1 MGIEPT
7 FTVWQTVVLAVILH
21 LHMRSLSALESI
33 PITFVE
39 STRALV
45 YGRWRYGTIGA
56 GRRTRTP
63 DLLFTRELH
72 YHCAI
77 PAYKG
82 NLQKHLQF

>member
-39 STRALV
+39 STRAPV
-45 YGRWRYGTIGA
+45 YGRWRYGTNGA
-56 GRRTRTP
+56 DNRSRTCN
-63 DLLFTRELH
+63 LLITNQLH
-72 YHCAI
+72 YQLCYAGI
-77 PAYKG
+77 
-82 NLQKHLQF
+82 

>member
-39 STRALV
+39 STP
-45 YGRWRYGTIGA
+45 GA
-56 GRRTRTP
+56 RLR
-63 DLLFTRELH
+63 FTVGGVMEPMEPVDGFEPPT
-72 YHCAI
+72 C
-77 PAYKG
+77 
-82 NLQKHLQF
+82 

>member
-39 STRALV
+39 STRALI

-56 GRRTRTP
+56 GRRIRTP
-63 DLLFTRELH
+63 DLLITNQLH

-82 NLQKHLQF
+82 NLQKRLQF

>member
-21 LHMRSLSALESI
+21 LYMRSLSALESI

-39 STRALV
+39 STRTPI
-45 YGRWRYGTIGA
+45 YGRWCYGTSGA
-56 GRRTRTP
+56 GRRIRTP

-82 NLQKHLQF
+82 NLQKRLQF

>member
-45 YGRWRYGTIGA
+45 YGRWRYGTNGA
-56 GRRTRTP
+56 GRR
-63 DLLFTRELH
+63 
-72 YHCAI
+72 I
-77 PAYKG
+77 
-82 NLQKHLQF
+82 

>member
-39 STRALV
+39 STRAPI
-45 YGRWRYGTIGA
+45 YGRWRYGTNGA
-56 GRRTRTP
+56 DNRNRTCN
-63 DLLFTRELH
+63 LLITNQLH
-72 YHCAI
+72 YQLCYAGI
-77 PAYKG
+77 
-82 NLQKHLQF
+82 

>member
-7 FTVWQTVVLAVILH
+7 PVEWQSTVLTVILH

-39 STRALV
+39 STRAPV
-45 YGRWRYGTIGA
+45 YSRWCYGTSGA
-56 GRRTRTP
+56 GRRIRTP

-72 YHCAI
+72 YHCAM
-77 PAYKG
+77 PAY
-82 NLQKHLQF
+82 